1 MERLKPILSQGV
13 EEMRGREGQRK
24 NAAWKVHAWRTRE
37 GTLEPGGIIRTLIVS
52 LLGAAALT
60 AGLLVL
66 RHQKESEVE
75 VKTRIPAGEKTVR
88 IASLERLREL
98 GL

>member
-1 MERLKPILSQGV
+1 
-13 EEMRGREGQRK
+13 
-24 NAAWKVHAWRTRE
+24 
-37 GTLEPGGIIRTLIVS
+37 VS
-52 LLGAAALT
+52 LLGAAAVT

-66 RHQKESEVE
+66 RHQKETEVE
-75 VKTRIPAGEKTVR
+75 VKTQIPAGEKTVR

>member
-1 MERLKPILSQGV
+1 MKPLLPLGV
-13 EEMRGREGQRK
+13 GVDRGRGGPP
-24 NAAWKVHAWRTRE
+24 AWNVQSDGFGRIAGYNR
-37 GTLEPGGIIRTLIVS
+37 GGAIRAFIVS

-60 AGLLVL
+60 VGILVL
-66 RHQKESEVE
+66 RHQKEMETVP
-75 VKTRIPAGEKTVR
+75 KGRIPAGEKTAR